1 MAEKGLD
8 PTTGSAE
15 KVLDPA
21 NGASG
26 TGVDTATG
34 SPETLTTA
42 SERQTA
48 PEDVPAQTARE
59 GDRVLLRLTPTAA
72 ATVRMVLRQ
81 LLDVLES
88 GTVPEAGRGPFGRRV
103 RLSQTILLRRMFPAV
118 SADPAISADF
128 RARQE
133 PGVRAEVLVSTR
145 RVLGTWT
152 GVAEVRLDPDEFD
165 DWMTA
170 LGAARFLFSPRKG
183 TRLVHRTVGGH
194 DAAATLTMLQDLM
207 EVLAHAAC
215 PDLAQQLEAAVAW
228 GHAEPVTAPGD

>member
-1 MAEKGLD
+1 MAENKLDALD
-8 PTTGSAE
+8 PPVTRHTEADE
-15 KVLDPA
+15 
-21 NGASG
+21 
-26 TGVDTATG
+26 
-34 SPETLTTA
+34 
-42 SERQTA
+42 
-48 PEDVPAQTARE
+48 VPAQTARE

-103 RLSQTILLRRMFPAV
+103 RLTQNILLRRMFPAV

-128 RARQE
+128 RARHE
-133 PGVRAEVLVSTR
+133 PGVRAEVLVATR
-145 RVLGTWT
+145 RVLGGWT
-152 GVAEVRLDPDEFD
+152 GVAEVRLEADEFD

-194 DAAATLTMLQDLM
+194 DAAATLTMIQDLM
-207 EVLAHAAC
+207 EVLVHAAC

-228 GHAEPVTAPGD
+228 GHGEPMTAPRD